1 MRRVVLILVLAVIG
15 AVPVHADRLTL
26 VCLDVG
32 DAVEACREAAIAF
45 SAATEHEV
53 RVVSANPSGREG
65 LAQYANLFSV
75 GSPRLDVV
83 QFPAT
88 WLPAIA
94 NDLEDLGPPDDPE
107 RFVPATLEGG
117 VWRSRTV
124 GWPQHLAI
132 NVLYVRADLLD
143 DLPQRWLALRESLLS
158 IGDDKPSG
166 LAFGGGDPVL
176 FPFILDWLQSFG
188 TQELD
193 DVSALRFALQAMN
206 EAVGTVTSSGIA
218 ATTTDQAV
226 TSFTEG
232 RAAALIAPSTVNGIS
247 VEGTE
252 EAMVAATI
260 LPTEVEEGV
269 EVQTLASVWYVGVT
283 RASSNQE
290 SARALAKAL
299 VTTEA
304 QRDAAMEY
312 GLAPTIT
319 SLYEDADVLAA
330 SPVFDLVAA
339 RLAQLVG
346 VPVKQFRTAYLDVA
360 DTVSEAVRAM
370 LRGEANE
377 DVTATLIVRAVR
389 RNVLDGS

>member
-1 MRRVVLILVLAVIG
+1 MRRVVLILLSLAV
-15 AVPVHADRLTL
+15 AVPAFADRLTL

-32 DAVEACREAAIAF
+32 RAVDACREVADAF
-45 SAATEHEV
+45 SAETEHQV
-53 RVVSANPSGREG
+53 RVVTADPSGREA
-65 LAQYANLFSV
+65 LAQYVNLFSV

-94 NDLEDLGPPDDPE
+94 SDLEDLGPPDDPE

-117 VWRSRTV
+117 TWRSRMV

-132 NVLYVRADLLD
+132 NVLYVRADLMN
-143 DLPQRWLALRESLLS
+143 DLPARWLALREGLLS

-176 FPFILDWLQSFG
+176 FPFVLDWLHSFG
-188 TQELD
+188 TKELD
-193 DVSALRFALQAMN
+193 NVSALRFALQAMN
-206 EAVGTVTSSGIA
+206 EAVGTVTSSGVA
-218 ATTTDQAV
+218 ATTTKQAV
-226 TSFTEG
+226 NAFSEG
-232 RAAALIAPSTVNGIS
+232 RAAALIAPSTVNGIAIS
-247 VEGTE
+247 GAE
-252 EAMVAATI
+252 EAMVAATT

-269 EVQTLASVWYVGVT
+269 EVQTLASVWYVGISA
-283 RASSNQE
+283 ASSNKE

-299 VTTEA
+299 VATEA
-304 QRDAAMEY
+304 QRKAALEF
-312 GLAPTIT
+312 GLAPTLT
-319 SLYEDADVLAA
+319 DLYDDGDVLAA

-346 VPVKQFRTAYLDVA
+346 VPVKQFRTDYLDVA

-377 DVTATLIVRAVR
+377 DVTASLIARAVR
-389 RNVLDGS
+389 RNALDGS